1 MTERGL
7 SWEDSRLTGLLF
19 GMLAASTLFFSK
31 LAEDVANGEQIVSFD
46 GEASVW
52 LHSHATAFTTKLLS
66 LVTQLGGTQVLL
78 SVTLV
83 AVLALL
89 VRRRLAHAALM
100 GAALGGGEALNWA
113 LKAAFERPR
122 PSFSDPLATAAG
134 FSFPSGHAMVS
145 LTVYGALA
153 FVIGAR
159 VKSRRAQV
167 LVPVSA
173 VALVLAIGFSRVY
186 LGVHYVSDVLAAY
199 SAGLA
204 WLTLCGLALLG
215 ASRLRAAPVMSA
227 PRAAGIQ
234 ASGSPA
240 P

>member
-1 MTERGL
+1 MSGMSGRGL
-7 SWEDSRLTGLLF
+7 QWEDSRLAGLLL
-19 GMLAASTLFFSK
+19 GMLAASTLLFSK
-31 LAEDVANGEQIVSFD
+31 LAEDVANGEQIASFD
-46 GEASVW
+46 GEVAAW
-52 LHSHATAFTTKLLS
+52 WHAHATAFGTGLLS
-66 LVTQLGGTQVLL
+66 AVTQLGGTQVLL
-78 SVTLV
+78 TVAAVSVV
-83 AVLALL
+83 ALL
-89 VRRRLAHAALM
+89 LSRRVADAALM
-100 GAALGGGEALNWA
+100 GAALGGGQALNWA

-122 PSFSDPLATAAG
+122 PRFSEPLATAAG

-153 FVIGAR
+153 FVIAASVG
-159 VKSRRAQV
+159 SRRARA
-167 LVPVSA
+167 LILGGA
-173 VALVLAIGFSRVY
+173 LALVLAIGFSRVY

-215 ASRLRAAPVMSA
+215 GRAV
-227 PRAAGIQ
+227 RARPARIQ